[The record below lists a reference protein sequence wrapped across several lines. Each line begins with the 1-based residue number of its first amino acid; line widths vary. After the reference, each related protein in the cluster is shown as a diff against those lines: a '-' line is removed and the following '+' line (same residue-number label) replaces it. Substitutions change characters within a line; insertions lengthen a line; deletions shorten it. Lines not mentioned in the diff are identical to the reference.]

1 MKVKNLLMT
10 LTSLF
15 AVLTVAYSGMNLYTL
30 NSTNHYVK
38 EAIDKGKMYQKIN
51 DDTRATQVEFQR
63 QVQEWKDILI
73 RGNDSEL
80 YDKYLKQFRD
90 KENSVNSRLTL
101 ISKQLK
107 QLNHIKESYEID
119 DLIKE
124 HLELGEKYNAALS
137 EYDKSDMTSY
147 IKVDVKVRGID
158 RPTSKSMDN
167 VSKDILSLTE
177 NEFKKIDVQVQENYQ
192 HKVIILLSIGALGLL
207 ALFVIGLAI
216 SRKIFKY
223 LGNEPEELNEYF
235 GKLASGNLIVDLDV
249 KGKDKNSISYN
260 AKLMQYKLK
269 NLVTAVRNSSKE
281 VEESIQNIAEQKNE
295 EDKIKAINEAKV
307 LTKILKKLTD
317 RFEV

>member
-1 MKVKNLLMT
+1 MKVKSLLMT
-10 LTSLF
+10 LTGLF
-15 AVLTVAYSGMNLYTL
+15 AVLTISYSGMNLYTL

-38 EAIDKGKMYQKIN
+38 EAIDKGKTYQKLN

-90 KENSVNSRLTL
+90 KENSVNSRLSL

-107 QLNHIKESYEID
+107 ELNHLKESHEID

-124 HLELGEKYNAALS
+124 HLELGEKYNAALV
-137 EYDKSDMTSY
+137 EYDKSDMNSY

-167 VSKDILSLTE
+167 VSKDILTLTE
-177 NEFKKIDVQVQENYQ
+177 DEFKKIDTQVQENYQ
-192 HKVIILLSIGALGLL
+192 NKVISLLCICALGLL
-207 ALFVIGLAI
+207 ALFIVGLAI
-216 SRKIFKY
+216 SKKIFKY
-223 LGNEPEELNEYF
+223 LGNEPEDLNEYF
-235 GKLASGNLIVDLDV
+235 GKLASGNLVVELDV

-281 VEESIQNIAEQKNE
+281 VEDSIQNIAAQNN
-295 EDKIKAINEAKV
+295 DNDRITAINEAKT